1 MKLFLLCSQL
11 VNKQSVGVNICPCCC
26 SIFVF
31 KHQSIMECIPV
42 LICRGYAGAYNM
54 HEGTHAH
61 KQFSEAYCCASL
73 NIIKNKLYFVLIRLV
88 GTGSLFVAT
97 LFFHFDLKNKWIK

>member
-1 MKLFLLCSQL
+1 
-11 VNKQSVGVNICPCCC
+11 
-26 SIFVF
+26 
-31 KHQSIMECIPV
+31 MECIPV

-73 NIIKNKLYFVLIRLV
+73 NIIKNKLYFILIMPV
-88 GTGSLFVAT
+88 GTGHLFVAT
-97 LFFHFDLKNKWIK
+97 LFFILKKKNE